1 MNNEQKTSLFAKADR
16 AARSARALLDIN
28 DTDGACDRAYYAMF
42 DAARAALL
50 HVGADLPRTHSGT
63 ATLFIQQLVKPG
75 LLPKHLGRDLNRVED
90 LRNIADYLL
99 QSVDDENAKDAVSRA
114 EAFVQHIQSYLNEP

>member
-1 MNNEQKTSLFAKADR
+1 MNNEQKKSLLPKADR

-50 HVGADLPRTHSGT
+50 HVGADRPRTHSGT
-63 ATLFIQQLVKPG
+63 ATLFSQRLVKPG
-75 LLPKHLGRDLNRVED
+75 LLPKHLGRDLNRAEE
-90 LRNIADYLL
+90 LRNIADYLF
-99 QSVDDENAKDAVSRA
+99 QSVDNHNASDAVARA
-114 EAFVQHIQSYLNEP
+114 EAFVQQIQSYLNES